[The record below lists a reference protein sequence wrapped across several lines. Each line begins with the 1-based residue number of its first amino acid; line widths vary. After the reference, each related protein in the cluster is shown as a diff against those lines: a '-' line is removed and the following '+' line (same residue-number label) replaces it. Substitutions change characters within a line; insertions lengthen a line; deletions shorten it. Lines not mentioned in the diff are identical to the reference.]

1 MELIG
6 IKCSCPL
13 CGSEK
18 VIIVR
23 HVDYIDWM
31 GGAHTQDAFPYVPA
45 EEREMLISGICPDCY
60 DRMFADS
67 DE

>member
-6 IKCSCPL
+6 IECGCPL
-13 CGSEK
+13 CGFKK
-18 VIIVR
+18 VIVVR
-23 HVDYIDWM
+23 HTDYIDWM
-31 GGAHTQDAFPYVPA
+31 GGARTQDAFPYVPA
-45 EEREMLISGICPDCY
+45 AEREMLISGICSDCY